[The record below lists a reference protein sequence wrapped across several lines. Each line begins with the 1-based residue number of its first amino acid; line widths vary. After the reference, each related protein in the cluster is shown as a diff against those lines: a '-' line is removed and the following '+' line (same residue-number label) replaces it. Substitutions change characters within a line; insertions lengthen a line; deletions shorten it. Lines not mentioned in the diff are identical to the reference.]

1 MEEERRAVSRW
12 VEACKGREAGV
23 GFYDER
29 NAPLVPHPNA
39 LPLLLLLRDSA
50 PLRSCY
56 RDINFM
62 VFMNI
67 YINLHFMPASTPLCE

>member
-1 MEEERRAVSRW
+1 MEVEEERRAVSRW

-39 LPLLLLLRDSA
+39 LSLLLLLRDSA
-50 PLRSCY
+50 P
-56 RDINFM
+56 
-62 VFMNI
+62 
-67 YINLHFMPASTPLCE
+67 ATET